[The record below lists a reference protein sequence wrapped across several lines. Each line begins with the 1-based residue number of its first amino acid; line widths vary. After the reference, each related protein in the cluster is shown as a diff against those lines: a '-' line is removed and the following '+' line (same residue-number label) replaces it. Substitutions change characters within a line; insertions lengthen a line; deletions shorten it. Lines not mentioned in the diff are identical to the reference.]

1 MFFSWR
7 FTLLYMELF
16 EIIVLSAVQGLTE
29 FLPVSSSGHLV
40 AVRILFGI
48 SDVEG
53 GALDA
58 FLHIGTLL
66 AVLVYFW
73 PVWWG
78 VLRGVVVGDVEGKDK
93 RELAV
98 KLIVAAVP
106 AGAAGYFFADNINT
120 LFRSST
126 TVAAGLALTA
136 LLLLLVE
143 VKFRR
148 ARGEFDKE
156 ARDEEGAGKLRRAS
170 FVDALLIG
178 LAQAVA
184 LLPGVSRSGVTIA
197 AGRGLGLSKKQAI
210 KFSFLMS
217 APIIAGAGAASLGSL
232 AASGSFSFSH
242 LLIGLIIS
250 FVCGVG
256 AIFLLLKLIEK
267 ITFWPFI
274 VYLTSLAGWL
284 FYVG

>member
-1 MFFSWR
+1 MR
-7 FTLLYMELF
+7 LTLLGMQLF
-16 EIIVLSAVQGLTE
+16 DIIVLSVVQGLTE

-40 AVRILFGI
+40 VVRILFGI
-48 SDVEG
+48 SDAEG

-73 PVWWG
+73 SVWWG
-78 VLRGVVVGDVEGKDK
+78 VLRGVVVGDAEGKDK
-93 RELAV
+93 RELAA
-98 KLIVAAVP
+98 KLIVASVP
-106 AGAAGYFFADNINT
+106 AGLAGYLFADNVDA

-126 TVAAGLALTA
+126 TVVAGLLLTA

-143 VKFRR
+143 VKSRR
-148 ARGEFDKE
+148 ACCESDKE
-156 ARDEEGAGKLRRAS
+156 IASEGSSSLPRAS

-178 LAQAVA
+178 LAQVVA

-217 APIIAGAGAASLGSL
+217 VPIIAGAGLASLGSL
-232 AASGSFSFSH
+232 AASGNFSFSY
-242 LLIGLIIS
+242 LLIGLIVS
-250 FVCGVG
+250 FICGVG
-256 AIFLLLKLIEK
+256 AISVLLKLIEK
-267 ITFWPFI
+267 VTFWPFI
-274 VYLTSLAGWL
+274 IYLTGLAGLL

>member
-1 MFFSWR
+1 MQ
-7 FTLLYMELF
+7 LF

-40 AVRILFGI
+40 AARILFGI
-48 SDVEG
+48 SDAGG

-73 PVWWG
+73 PVWRG
-78 VLRGVVVGDVEGKDK
+78 VLRGMAAGDIEGRDK
-93 RELAV
+93 RDLAG
-98 KLIVAAVP
+98 KLIAASIP
-106 AGAAGYFFADNINT
+106 AGVVGYFFADKVDV
-120 LFRSST
+120 LFRSPT
-126 TVAAGLALTA
+126 TVAIGLLLTA
-136 LLLLLVE
+136 LLLSLVE

-148 ARGEFDKE
+148 ACCVPDKE
-156 ARDEEGAGKLRRAS
+156 KTGLRRAS

-178 LAQAVA
+178 LAQMVA

-197 AGRGLGLSKKQAI
+197 AGQGLGLPRKQAI

-217 APIIAGAGAASLGSL
+217 APIIAGAGLASLGSL
-232 AASGSFSFSH
+232 AENGSFSVSY
-242 LLIGLIIS
+242 LLAGLIVS

-256 AIFLLLKLIEK
+256 AIYLLLKLIEK
-267 ITFWPFI
+267 MTFWPFI
-274 VYLTSLAGWL
+274 VYLTGLAGLL